1 MTGLKREKID
11 EIKQKKKEQNHMD
24 SVGIEQAYEL
34 VEKADEK
41 INNIGIVLRGIDKR
55 MSYNLRMIGSIT

>member
-1 MTGLKREKID
+1 
-11 EIKQKKKEQNHMD
+11 MD

-41 INNIGIVLRGIDKR
+41 IDNIGIVLRGIDKR

>member
-1 MTGLKREKID
+1 
-11 EIKQKKKEQNHMD
+11 MD

-55 MSYNLRMIGSIT
+55 MSYNLRLMASVT

>member
-1 MTGLKREKID
+1 
-11 EIKQKKKEQNHMD
+11 MD